1 MQLQAQQDIHQSM
14 EKYISARTTNP
25 RGYPIQ
31 QSIFT
36 DYKCK
41 SIHTG
46 LRDCAMHQPE
56 WPVEVDQGTHCNR
69 LLHFINETY
78 FQDQM
83 KVDPTTGVT
92 TTTSPYIVASRP
104 VYGLERGSEAFVP
117 ESNPLPEY
125 DGSTRSPDKGEKNE
139 KSEKSENNNGGSENV
154 YYFIL
159 GFVLGILFY
168 VVSARILKIVL
179 GLSPVLNIHSGSDSS
194 TAFFYVSTTPST
206 VLKKTVKPLLS
217 NISTPIPKSSLI
229 SNDYGDNTV

>member
-1 MQLQAQQDIHQSM
+1 MELQAQQDMHQAM

-56 WPVEVDQGTHCNR
+56 WPVELEQGTHCNR
-69 LLHFINETY
+69 LLHFVNETY
-78 FQDQM
+78 FQDH
-83 KVDPTTGVT
+83 VTADPTAGVA
-92 TTTSPYIVASRP
+92 TTTSPYIVTGETVKEIRTDW
-104 VYGLERGSEAFVP
+104 EATVP
-117 ESNPLPEY
+117 NFTPTPEPKRNS
-125 DGSTRSPDKGEKNE
+125 GFSDKGEKSN
-139 KSEKSENNNGGSENV
+139 SGSGNV

-168 VVSARILKIVL
+168 VVSARILKILL
-179 GLSPVLNIHSGSDSS
+179 GLSPVLNIQSGSDSS
-194 TAFFYVSTTPST
+194 TAFFYVSTTPAT
-206 VLKKTVKPLLS
+206 VLKKTVEPLLS
-217 NISTPIPKSSLI
+217 TLSVPTPKPSPIISGYS
-229 SNDYGDNTV
+229 DNTV